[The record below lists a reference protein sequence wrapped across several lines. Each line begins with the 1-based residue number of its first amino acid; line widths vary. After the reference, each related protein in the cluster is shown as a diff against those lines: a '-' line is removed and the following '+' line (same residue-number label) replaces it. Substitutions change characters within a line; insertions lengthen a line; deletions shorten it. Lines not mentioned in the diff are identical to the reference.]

1 MCPFR
6 TTISNEGV
14 QVSSSGSYSGSV
26 YLVEAANVRGKT
38 YCNAAYLGP
47 PPAAPSSV
55 TFYAYGQIRR
65 VSAFTSGDPCKD
77 PAAPDWS
84 GAPPTADVPCDPT
97 LPANTTCAIEMRSAA
112 TGEVLAS
119 APIDF
124 A

>member
-55 TFYAYGQIRR
+55 TFYAYGRIRR
-65 VSAFTSGDPCKD
+65 VSADASTSSV
-77 PAAPDWS
+77 AALRIS
-84 GAPPTADVPCDPT
+84 IAQ
-97 LPANTTCAIEMRSAA
+97 M
-112 TGEVLAS
+112 VLAGGVGS
-119 APIDF
+119 HCTFAPTPP